1 VQNEYLQLKEL
12 YTCKI
17 QTTYKL
23 LKNIINKQFLAHFS
37 DIDSC
42 LCGSRLEKQKPY
54 IYIIALP
61 IDAEKI
67 RANQENTLERIAT
80 EGS

>member
-1 VQNEYLQLKEL
+1 MVQDLRNGNL
-12 YTCKI
+12 
-17 QTTYKL
+17 
-23 LKNIINKQFLAHFS
+23 
-37 DIDSC
+37 
-42 LCGSRLEKQKPY
+42 

>member
-23 LKNIINKQFLAHFS
+23 LKNIINKQFLAHFI

-42 LCGSRLEKQKPY
+42 LCGSRLEKQK
-54 IYIIALP
+54 IYIIVLP

-80 EGS
+80 ECS

>member
-1 VQNEYLQLKEL
+1 VVQDLRNRSL
-12 YTCKI
+12 
-17 QTTYKL
+17 
-23 LKNIINKQFLAHFS
+23 
-37 DIDSC
+37 
-42 LCGSRLEKQKPY
+42 